1 MDFARRQL
9 EKYGWKDGKGL
20 GKDLTG
26 ISQPL
31 KPGVKL
37 NQCGIGYD
45 LAEEFTHHWWEDA
58 FNNACSNISIE
69 QAQDGIKVATTAPP
83 SEISA
88 VKRAQIERDRLQY
101 GSFIKRETMTK
112 SGSILAP
119 EERNDPIEE
128 AKNKLTKLTETLTDE
143 QLFEA
148 CGRLTAHKGARHGLT
163 LSGKLQRV
171 KEQEEAFLKAYQSP
185 IPKERPR
192 NNTGS
197 VTHNAGNE
205 PSSSKSRIEN
215 QEING
220 EIVIVENETAKRLKK
235 KKDAKITTDERT
247 VQENRKLSEPCEEL
261 VKKKKKKKKNYD
273 EKESSVPESFT
284 KETGKKKKKHA
295 LEEEPRKVVI
305 SEELSDNTELTCD
318 IELTKKSKKKRR
330 HSVRDDDQSSEKGG
344 DQAAN
349 AEFEEPICEAESAKI
364 KKKKKRR
371 KSESDTEEQILV
383 DKAGKDT
390 LEDVCEDTSVK
401 SKKKK
406 KKSRD

>member
-197 VTHNAGNE
+197 
-205 PSSSKSRIEN
+205 
-215 QEING
+215 
-220 EIVIVENETAKRLKK
+220 
-235 KKDAKITTDERT
+235 
-247 VQENRKLSEPCEEL
+247 ENRKLSEPCEEL

-371 KSESDTEEQILV
+371 KSESDTEEQLLV